1 MDKPLREMRLG
12 ELLVKLGYLNEVQL
26 GQVLAAQEEQKSY
39 RPFGEICKE
48 LGFVSAKELR
58 DILLKYRKEI
68 LLGEL
73 LLRLGAIS
81 DSQLYEALREQKQTG
96 MKLGN
101 ILVNKGYINPTALVD
116 ALCIT
121 LGIARLHPAKDLI
134 DKELLNK
141 ASMSYFQKQRVI
153 PLSFDREKRIVKVV
167 MEDPT
172 DSMVIGDLQKMFGA
186 DVEPVICP
194 PGEID
199 RVLSRAF
206 DVWAK

>member
-12 ELLVKLGYLNEVQL
+12 ELLVKLGYLDEEQL
-26 GQVLAAQEEQKSY
+26 GQALAAQQEQQAY

-48 LGFVSAKELR
+48 LGFVSPKQLR

-73 LLRLGAIS
+73 LLKLGAIS
-81 DSQLYEALREQKQTG
+81 DTQLYEALREQKQTR

-116 ALCIT
+116 ALCII
-121 LGIARLHPAKDLI
+121 LGITRLHPRKDLI
-134 DKELLNK
+134 DKELLTR
-141 ASMSYFQKQRVI
+141 ASISYFQKQRVI
-153 PLSFDREKRIVKVV
+153 PLSFDRERRIVRVI

-172 DSMVIGDLQKMFGA
+172 DSVAIGDLQKMFGA
-186 DVEPVICP
+186 DIEPVICS

-199 RVLSRAF
+199 LVLSRAF
-206 DVWAK
+206 DVWSK